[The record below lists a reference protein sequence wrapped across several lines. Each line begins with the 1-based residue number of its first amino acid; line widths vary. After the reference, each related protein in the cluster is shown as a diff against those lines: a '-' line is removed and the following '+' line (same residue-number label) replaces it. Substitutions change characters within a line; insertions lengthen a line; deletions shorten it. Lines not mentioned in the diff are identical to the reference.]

1 MAHAVLR
8 LSRKYPAITWS
19 PRTRISPGIFAA
31 SDEAIR
37 TSMRLT
43 MRPQEP
49 AANSSGAEWFIRG
62 PHSVM
67 PYPTVNGEP
76 DAQQEVFYF
85 AVEGA
90 PPTMTRRISPP
101 EGVREYLACGRLDE
115 TVHGRYERRKPDGS
129 GLHAFEHLF
138 ACELFQ
144 NPRHGAYYV
153 WMYPLKRLGEYLG
166 RGDMAEQRDMGACR
180 EGASMSSTK
189 P

>member
-1 MAHAVLR
+1 M
-8 LSRKYPAITWS
+8 
-19 PRTRISPGIFAA
+19 
-31 SDEAIR
+31 
-37 TSMRLT
+37 
-43 MRPQEP
+43 
-49 AANSSGAEWFIRG
+49 
-62 PHSVM
+62 
-67 PYPTVNGEP
+67 
-76 DAQQEVFYF
+76 FYF
-85 AVEGA
+85 AVEGGSA
-90 PPTMTRRISPP
+90 DDDETYFAS

-180 EGASMSSTK
+180 EGGEHVEYETVDVAQRQHTK
-189 P
+189 RPDSPSEQFPGESIGDVGGEVTHREHYPLAETGRSRSVAYCGHVFQCRSFVRYVGRQEPFRVPGVEVA